1 MMSRRSPVPVADP
14 THVRRRLTGRRRAAF
29 AIVAALLAASLCAA
43 VLVAADVYL
52 HARVQDV
59 AGVNVWGY
67 RGPVIGRKRPDEIR
81 IVALGGSTTFG
92 FGLFANESW
101 PFYLG
106 ELLNSESAAG
116 RYRVVNLGAP
126 GQGAYGFAFDL
137 ADYAYLHYDLAVLY
151 EGYNDLGRPMAFDP
165 TPGVVNHYLWRR
177 QSPVYLLTGY
187 FPILPLV
194 FREKAMALRS
204 GGDLDAAYRGE
215 IRFKAGVAARMT
227 ASALAG
233 TAAAAEAIGQRFGRF
248 TGVAALSH
256 APIDSVSWKPYTD
269 SVLIAVEY
277 ARARGVRVL
286 VVTQPYLSDAHVA
299 QQRALAAALSS
310 RFASDAGVRYVNLGT
325 AVNLQDHT
333 VAYDGLHLVAAANR
347 SIAERLVDPV
357 RSLSADVAHDD

>member
-1 MMSRRSPVPVADP
+1 MSRPLPATVADTTP
-14 THVRRRLTGRRRAAF
+14 ARRALTRRRRVAF
-29 AIVAALLAASLCAA
+29 AIAA
-43 VLVAADVYL
+43 VLMAAGICATVLVLTDVYL
-52 HARVQDV
+52 HTRVQDV
-59 AGVNVWGY
+59 AGVNAWGY
-67 RGPVIGRKRPDEIR
+67 RGRVVGRKRPGEIR

-106 ELLNSESAAG
+106 ELLNSGSANG
-116 RYRVVNLGAP
+116 RYRVINLGAP

-137 ADYAYLHYDLAVLY
+137 ADYRYLGYDVAVLY
-151 EGYNDLGRPMAFDP
+151 EGYNDLGWPMTFDP

-177 QSPVYLLTGY
+177 ESPVYLLTGY

-194 FREKAMALRS
+194 FREKAMVLRS
-204 GGDLDAAYRGE
+204 GGDLGAAYRGE
-215 IRFKAGVAARMT
+215 IRFKAGAAARMT

-233 TAAAAEAIGQRFGRF
+233 TAAVADALGKRFGRI

-269 SVLIAVEY
+269 SVLTAAAS

-299 QQRALAAALSS
+299 QQRALAAALAS
-310 RFASDAGVRYVNLGT
+310 RFGGDGGVRYVNLGT
-325 AVNLQDHT
+325 AANLQDRA
-333 VAYDGLHLVAAANR
+333 VAYDGMHLVAKANR
-347 SIAERLVDPV
+347 AIAERLIDPV
-357 RSLSADVAHDD
+357 RGLSSDLTHHD